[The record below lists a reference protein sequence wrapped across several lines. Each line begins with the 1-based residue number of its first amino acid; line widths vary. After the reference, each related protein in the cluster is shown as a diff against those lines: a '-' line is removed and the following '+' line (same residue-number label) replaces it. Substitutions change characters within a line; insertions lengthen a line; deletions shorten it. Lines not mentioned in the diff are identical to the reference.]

1 MGLAP
6 LPAAHR
12 SRLAFHH
19 AGQCL
24 LGLVAGLGFTSA
36 ATGHVAVWP
45 LIPQFSLD
53 VPGDEAAGG
62 ARPSASSSMRLQ
74 SSRSPPLRPMP
85 RSASAAGWFAAAVV
99 IAG

>member
-12 SRLAFHH
+12 PRLVFHG
-19 AGQCL
+19 AGLCL
-24 LGLVAGLGFTSA
+24 LGLVAGLGFTLA
-36 ATGHVAVWP
+36 AIGHVAVWP
-45 LIPQFSLD
+45 LIPQFALE
-53 VPGDEAAGG
+53 VPGDESAGG
-62 ARPSASSSMRLQ
+62 VRPSASSSMRWQ

-85 RSASAAGWFAAAVV
+85 RSASAADWFTASVV